1 MPVAMPAFA
10 FHAAKSVIV
19 APGAAAQLADH
30 VARLGA
36 RSVLVVTD
44 PGVVRAGLVEP
55 MLQGLREAGLAV
67 SCFAD
72 VEPEPPVAVV
82 LRAADQARASGADC
96 VVGFGGGSSLDAAK
110 LAALLAATDLRLED
124 IYGVD
129 KVRGVRLPLVLIP
142 TTAGTGSEVT
152 PIAIVTT
159 GENMKQ
165 GVVSPVLLPD
175 VALLD
180 ADLTL
185 GLPAPVTAATG
196 IDAMVHAIEA
206 YTSKRLKNP
215 LSDSLAREALRLL
228 SGHIHRACQAPAD
241 REARQAMLVGAC
253 MAGMAFANAPVAAVH
268 ALAYP
273 VGARFHVP
281 HGLSNALVL
290 GPVLRFNLPAALPLY
305 AELADQAMPHAAG
318 SPEARAAAW
327 IDMLEALPAALGL
340 PARLSQVGIGAADI
354 DLLAE
359 DAMRQTRLL
368 INNPRELSRE
378 DAAALY
384 RQAL

>member
-1 MPVAMPAFA
+1 MQAFA
-10 FHAAKSVIV
+10 FHAAKSVLV
-19 APGAAAQLADH
+19 APGAAGQLADH

-44 PGVVRAGLVEP
+44 PGVAGAGLVDP
-55 MLQGLREAGLAV
+55 VLAALRQAGLAV

-72 VEPEPPVAVV
+72 VVPEPPVDVV
-82 LRAADQARASGADC
+82 LRAAEQARASQAEC

-110 LAALLAATDLRLED
+110 LAALLAASPVRLED
-124 IYGVD
+124 VYGVD
-129 KVRGVRLPLVLIP
+129 KVRGERLPLILVP

-175 VALLD
+175 IALLD

-215 LSDSLAREALRLL
+215 MSDSLAREALRLL
-228 SGHIHRACQAPAD
+228 SAHIRRACASPSD

-305 AELADQAMPHAAG
+305 AELAEQVLPGLGG
-318 SPEARAAAW
+318 SPEARAATL
-327 IDMLEALPAALGL
+327 IETLETLPAELGL
-340 PARLSQVGIGAADI
+340 PARLGEVGIAAGDI
-354 DLLAE
+354 DTLAD

-368 INNPRELSRE
+368 VNNPRELGRD